1 MELNDFNSEDY
12 IYLRV
17 FKDVTIITSKHSYD
31 KTVYPKGKILRFKK
45 KDLEWNVFSRH
56 FPGIYD
62 FDVVLNPK
70 CSQASIMPYD
80 KYLSI
85 RFKEDKQVNVCLWPE
100 ETYSFGTWLCG
111 KITGNDRPMISI
123 FDFNR
128 PQTKVGRNLNSIKK
142 SPATIDEENHTLTVG
157 KQNIN
162 LYLDFK
168 AGEEIDFKNR
178 DVASLFLDHN
188 YMKLLSHCEVI
199 LGPEK
204 DALFEEDFKYTFQIG
219 DHFYQFYVLN
229 PEIKVKTERELRE
242 ILDFYSVHAAIKRDE
257 EGYIRYVYFADFDMI
272 NRDKVEKMLK
282 FATPVPIDEAREH
295 LSEIERVANE
305 KQEQEMAAWRKK
317 QQLEQEELEVLY
329 EGKKND
335 ASIFPGVNGN
345 FVHTMPNI
353 SSLANPNASI
363 EEVREFYKRL
373 KEINSAI
380 LHGMY
385 FYGGTLP
392 YILTNA
398 KDCRS
403 FGDVDIFVP
412 VSMMRDLREELRKQ
426 PTFRIFHDSKDYT
439 ESYNLTSRV
448 YKKEIAKRDPIE
460 EASQFLSL
468 ITNPDINNTV
478 GNDGKN
484 VFESF
489 LDSSRPYYQVPQDF
503 GFKGSLFGINISV
516 FPIYDYENNL
526 MAKSFNIRDMYQF
539 LLGVRVMNNTKLND
553 FARSVNVF
561 GTEVNILPLEYTIV
575 SKESAI
581 KEGYIKRTDKD
592 AIDLAYIEEHKK
604 ELGISDEVI
613 AELRRDYPDYS
624 ISVAYA
630 LQENGTVETVYG
642 ETYRKLIL
650 KNNGRVIS

>member
-1 MELNDFNSEDY
+1 
-12 IYLRV
+12 
-17 FKDVTIITSKHSYD
+17 
-31 KTVYPKGKILRFKK
+31 
-45 KDLEWNVFSRH
+45 
-56 FPGIYD
+56 
-62 FDVVLNPK
+62 
-70 CSQASIMPYD
+70 
-80 KYLSI
+80 
-85 RFKEDKQVNVCLWPE
+85 
-100 ETYSFGTWLCG
+100 
-111 KITGNDRPMISI
+111 
-123 FDFNR
+123 
-128 PQTKVGRNLNSIKK
+128 
-142 SPATIDEENHTLTVG
+142 
-157 KQNIN
+157 
-162 LYLDFK
+162 
-168 AGEEIDFKNR
+168 
-178 DVASLFLDHN
+178 
-188 YMKLLSHCEVI
+188 
-199 LGPEK
+199 
-204 DALFEEDFKYTFQIG
+204 
-219 DHFYQFYVLN
+219 
-229 PEIKVKTERELRE
+229 
-242 ILDFYSVHAAIKRDE
+242 
-257 EGYIRYVYFADFDMI
+257 
-272 NRDKVEKMLK
+272 
-282 FATPVPIDEAREH
+282 
-295 LSEIERVANE
+295 
-305 KQEQEMAAWRKK
+305 MAAWRKK
-317 QQLEQEELEVLY
+317 QQKEQEELEVLY

-335 ASIFPGVNGN
+335 ATIFPGVNGN
-345 FVHTMPNI
+345 FIHTMPPT
-353 SSLANPNASI
+353 SLLTNQNVSI

-380 LHGMY
+380 LQGMY

-392 YILTNA
+392 YVLTNA

-412 VSMMRDLREELRKQ
+412 VSMMSYLREELRKQ

-439 ESYNLTSRV
+439 ESYHLTSRV
-448 YKKEIAKRDPIE
+448 YKKKIAKRDPIE

-478 GNDGKN
+478 GSDGKN

-539 LLGVRVMNNTKLND
+539 LLGVRIMNNTKLND
-553 FARSVNVF
+553 FVRSVNVF
-561 GTEVNILPLEYTIV
+561 DTDVNILPLEYTIV

-613 AELRRDYPDYS
+613 ARLKANYPDYS

-630 LQENGTVETVYG
+630 LEENGTVETVSG

-650 KNNGRVIS
+650 KDNGRVIS